1 MELAT
6 IEMPVDEAQQAF
18 EEYRAAVRERH
29 DEADEAIMKGY
40 QALAKGQ
47 QVINLPQAL
56 RAGGVDTISVR
67 SRFRATEAGLV
78 TVPKLAVA
86 RANRTTVWTYGIDEN
101 GRCVMQT
108 KRNPHVNNNFD
119 VYRLPN
125 GSFDPGERDRDAW
138 SEPRIRAVVPNVPPR
153 LRPRAG
159 LHNFHVL
166 FEAEWGVEPAP
177 PYDPALL
184 RHIGGALYAV
194 LAVWDLT
201 EIERAVLAGSR

>member
-29 DEADEAIMKGY
+29 DEEDEAIMKGY
-40 QALAKGQ
+40 RALAKGQ

-56 RAGGVDTISVR
+56 RAGGVDTITVPK
-67 SRFRATEAGLV
+67 RFQRGERVEV
-78 TVPKLAVA
+78 TIPKLAVA

-101 GRCVMQT
+101 GRCTMQT
-108 KRNPHVNNNFD
+108 KRDPHVNNNFD
-119 VYRLPN
+119 VFRLPN
-125 GSFDPGERDRDAW
+125 GSFEPGQNDGDAW
-138 SEPRIRAVVPNVPPR
+138 SQPRIRAVVPNVPPR

-166 FEAEWGVEPAP
+166 FEAEWGIEPEP

-184 RHIGGALYAV
+184 RHIGGDLYAV